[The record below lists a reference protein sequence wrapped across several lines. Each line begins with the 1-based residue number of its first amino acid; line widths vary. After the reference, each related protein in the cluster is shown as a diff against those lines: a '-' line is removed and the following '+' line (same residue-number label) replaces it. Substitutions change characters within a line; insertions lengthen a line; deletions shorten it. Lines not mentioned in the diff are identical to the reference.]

1 MIIFN
6 PRSLAFALLIATLPV
21 ELALAGGANRGGGIG
36 GGVGAAGMGSAAVGG
51 GAPAGLVGG
60 GPSAGEVGGGSP
72 GSNNPA
78 GNGAAGTG
86 IPSLNAGGV
95 QGNGTNASPGITN
108 PKTTGGAIGGYGG
121 IPPMTD
127 LPGGISPD
135 ALRTQSQSTKSPTAP
150 KEVQGI
156 AEQAPFSPTGLARPG
171 PDGVSTVIVAA
182 RPCGVAAHETDG
194 TTTCIG
200 IPEESARAKKRR

>member
-6 PRSLAFALLIATLPV
+6 PRSLAFALLIAALPV
-21 ELALAGGANRGGGIG
+21 GFALAGGGGRGGAIG

-51 GAPAGLVGG
+51 GAGRVGG

-72 GSNNPA
+72 GSNSPA

-86 IPSLNAGGV
+86 IPSRNAGGV
-95 QGNGTNASPGITN
+95 QGNGTIGSPGITN
-108 PKTTGGAIGGYGG
+108 PTTTGGVIGGSEGV
-121 IPPMTD
+121 PPMTN

-135 ALRTQSQSTKSPTAP
+135 ALSKQRESTKDPTVP
-150 KEVQGI
+150 KGVQGI

-182 RPCGVAAHETDG
+182 GRVA
-194 TTTCIG
+194 
-200 IPEESARAKKRR
+200 

>member
-6 PRSLAFALLIATLPV
+6 PKSLAFALLIAALPV
-21 ELALAGGANRGGGIG
+21 GFAFGGGRGGAIG

-51 GAPAGLVGG
+51 GAPGGRVGG
-60 GPSAGEVGGGSP
+60 GPSAGEVGGGTP
-72 GSNNPA
+72 GSNSPA

-86 IPSLNAGGV
+86 IPSRNAGGV

-108 PKTTGGAIGGYGG
+108 PTAAGGIIGGDAGV
-121 IPPMTD
+121 PPTANS
-127 LPGGISPD
+127 PGGISPD
-135 ALRTQSQSTKSPTAP
+135 ALSRQHQSTKDPTVS

-156 AEQAPFSPTGLARPG
+156 AEQPAFSPTGLARPG

-200 IPEESARAKKRR
+200 IPEESARAKKHR